1 MLEYVV
7 RQTAAYMESMPKQ
20 IRKKSGQ
27 FFTSIETARFMAGLF
42 AIPAQPEITILDPEL
57 ARVSLRLLY
66 WNVFRQSQL
75 WNEYTLY
82 VMKQMKKSFLF

>member
-27 FFTSIETARFMAGLF
+27 FFTSIETARFM
-42 AIPAQPEITILDPEL
+42 
-57 ARVSLRLLY
+57 VSG
-66 WNVFRQSQL
+66 
-75 WNEYTLY
+75 
-82 VMKQMKKSFLF
+82 K